1 MANRRSYLLFQLSP
15 TFTWPQIWNVRAT
28 WVWQH
33 YHRFATKTNSKT
45 NEDGT
50 IDVQR
55 YRKYI
60 QFILS
65 ASSKTHAYRTGQTD
79 CVRVCLCIFRKQH
92 NKYVVEASWAEFS
105 SFFSSSS
112 SSFDSCVFFSFEF
125 SFHSLCVSPATI
137 SFAHSHSLIFP
148 PKYSIPLP
156 YSGNASLSI

>member
-1 MANRRSYLLFQLSP
+1 MANRRSYLLLLQLSP
-15 TFTWPQIWNVRAT
+15 TFSWPQIWNVRAT

-33 YHRFATKTNSKT
+33 YHRSATETNSKT

-65 ASSKTHAYRTGQTD
+65 ASSKTHAYRTGQAG
-79 CVRVCLCIFRKQH
+79 CVRPCLCIFRKQH

-105 SFFSSSS
+105 SIFFFLLSIRA
-112 SSFDSCVFFSFEF
+112 FFFLRIF
-125 SFHSLCVSPATI
+125 LSLSLRRSRYHFLCSL
-137 SFAHSHSLIFP
+137 SFAHFPSQIQYSVAIF
-148 PKYSIPLP
+148 
-156 YSGNASLSI
+156 G

>member
-15 TFTWPQIWNVRAT
+15 TFSWPQIWNVRAT

-50 IDVQR
+50 IDLQR

-79 CVRVCLCIFRKQH
+79 CVRLCLCIFRKRH

-105 SFFSSSS
+105 SFFFS
-112 SSFDSCVFFSFEF
+112 SSFDSCVLFSFEF
-125 SFHSLCVSPATI
+125 SFHSLCVSPATT
-137 SFAHSHSLIFP
+137 SSAHSHSLIFP
-148 PKYSIPLP
+148 SKYSIPLP